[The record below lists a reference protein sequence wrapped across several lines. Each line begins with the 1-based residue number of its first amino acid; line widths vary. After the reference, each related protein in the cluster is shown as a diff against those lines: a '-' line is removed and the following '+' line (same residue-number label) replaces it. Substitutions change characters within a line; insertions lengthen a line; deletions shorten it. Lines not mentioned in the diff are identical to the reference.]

1 MADVGILGGTFNPPH
16 NGHIRLAGEF
26 REKLSLDKILLIPT
40 YTPPHKQAKEL
51 ASAEDRLN
59 MCSIIAEATDFLEVS
74 DIEINRGGKSYTV
87 DTLRELKKRHPENSY
102 FFLMGSDMFLTF
114 HLWREYREIFS
125 LCTLCVASRENGS
138 DYEKLIE
145 YAKETFGENWTK
157 VKISPLEPMELSST
171 EVREALHK
179 GEGLSGLVPEK
190 IEEYITERGLYR

>member
-26 REKLSLDKILLIPT
+26 REKLGLDKILLIPT

-59 MCSIIAEATDFLEVS
+59 MCSIIAETTDFLEVS

-87 DTLRELKKRHPENSY
+87 DTLRQLTKEHPENSY

-125 LCTLCVASRENGS
+125 LCILCVASRENGS

-145 YAKETFGENWTK
+145 YAKETFGENWKK
-157 VKISPLEPMELSST
+157 VRISPLEPMELSST
-171 EVREALHK
+171 EVREALHR
-179 GEGLSGLVPEK
+179 GEGLSGLVPGK
-190 IEEYITERGLYR
+190 IEEYIIERGLYR

>member
-1 MADVGILGGTFNPPH
+1 MAYVGILGGTFNPPH

-26 REKLSLDKILLIPT
+26 REKLGLDKILLIPT

-59 MCSIIAEATDFLEVS
+59 MCSIIAETTDFLEVS

-87 DTLRELKKRHPENSY
+87 DTLRELTKRYPENNY

-114 HLWREYREIFS
+114 HLWRKYREIFS

-145 YAKETFGENWTK
+145 YAKETFGEDWGK
-157 VKISPLEPMELSST
+157 VRISPLEPMELSST
-171 EVREALHK
+171 EVREALHR
-179 GEGLSGLVPEK
+179 GEELSGLVPER
-190 IEEYITERGLYR
+190 IEEYIMKRGLYR

>member
-26 REKLSLDKILLIPT
+26 REKLGLDKILLIPT

-51 ASAEDRLN
+51 ASADDRLN
-59 MCSIIAEATDFLEVS
+59 MCSIIAETTDFLEVS

-87 DTLRELKKRHPENSY
+87 DTLRELTKRYPENNY

-114 HLWREYREIFS
+114 NLWREYREIFS

-145 YAKETFGENWTK
+145 YAKETFGEDWGK
-157 VKISPLEPMELSST
+157 VRISPLEPMELSST
-171 EVREALHK
+171 EVREALHR
-179 GEGLSGLVPEK
+179 GEELSGLVPER
-190 IEEYITERGLYR
+190 IEEYIMKRGLYR